1 MKRPSV
7 AEQVRKAGAPENSAL
22 AKLIRE
28 NQDVELLHPDELED
42 DYPLPLWLRVA
53 WRKQHPEVQM
63 PAKNAGA
70 AYPEVLSQILKRM
83 VAFPDRPWGASGE
96 PAAPGP
102 TAAPPAP
109 GATAPTPSAKK
120 KSSPRRKA

>member
-7 AEQVRKAGAPENSAL
+7 AEQIKKTGAPENSAL

-28 NQDVELLHPDELED
+28 NQDFEVLHPEELAD
-42 DYPLPLWLRVA
+42 SYPLPLWLRVA
-53 WRKQHPEVQM
+53 WRKQHPEIAM
-63 PAKNAGA
+63 PAKNPGA

-83 VAFPDRPWGASGE
+83 VAFPDKPWGASGK
-96 PAAPGP
+96 PAAPG
-102 TAAPPAP
+102 TPAP
-109 GATAPTPSAKK
+109 AATTGAAAPTPRARK